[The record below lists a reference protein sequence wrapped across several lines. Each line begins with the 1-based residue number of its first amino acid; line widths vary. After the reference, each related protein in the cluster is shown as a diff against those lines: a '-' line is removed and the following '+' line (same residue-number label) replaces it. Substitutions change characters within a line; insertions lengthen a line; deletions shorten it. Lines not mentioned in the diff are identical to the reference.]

1 MFSIRLL
8 ITAILAA
15 ACANAP
21 ALELT
26 MSKPEAAMCEREGGC
41 TVLSQAL
48 LQQMLDQARRAGMET
63 CESRI

>member
-1 MFSIRLL
+1 MMRCTIATL
-8 ITAILAA
+8 LAA
-15 ACANAP
+15 LCVNAP

-48 LQQMLDQARRAGMET
+48 LQRMLAQAHRAGMAT
-63 CESRI
+63 CESKI